1 MARNALERD
10 SNPHGHRY
18 HFDPLSRTH
27 ICSVCGTC
35 ERRNGVFWWA
45 GKWSRQE
52 PPCGYVHSA
61 QRQWHNNA
69 NPDPDPDRI

>member
-10 SNPHGHRY
+10 SNPHGHCY
-18 HFDPLSRTH
+18 YFDTLSRTH
-27 ICSVCGTC
+27 ICNVCGTC

-45 GKWSRQE
+45 GKWSRAE
-52 PPCGYVHSA
+52 PPCDYNATG

-69 NPDPDPDRI
+69 NPDPDLDKI